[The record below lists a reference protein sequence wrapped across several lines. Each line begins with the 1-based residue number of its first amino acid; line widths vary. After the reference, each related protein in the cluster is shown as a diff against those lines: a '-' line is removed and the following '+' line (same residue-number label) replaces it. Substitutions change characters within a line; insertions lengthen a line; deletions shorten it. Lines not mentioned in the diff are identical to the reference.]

1 MTPTEALH
9 QHQQLCDELHAL
21 SLEENSFLQQHRRA
35 PGPELADRKRQLLE
49 RLDTVL
55 GALRTAPKGALGEP
69 SLRQALDA
77 TRARVLQILQ
87 LEREN
92 EQLLLRV
99 SLGAHRVATPAPAL
113 PPGMLQKIYQ
123 RHGGTP

>member
-1 MTPTEALH
+1 MTPQEALQ

-35 PGPELADRKRQLLE
+35 PGADFAERKRGLLE
-49 RLDTVL
+49 RLDAVL
-55 GALRTAPKGALGEP
+55 AALRTAPKGALGDT
-69 SLRQALDA
+69 SLRTALDA

-99 SLGAHRVATPAPAL
+99 SLSGPRVTPVNAAPPA
-113 PPGMLQKIYQ
+113 MLQKIYQ
-123 RHGGTP
+123 RHR

>member
-1 MTPTEALH
+1 MTPQEALQ

-21 SLEENSFLQQHRRA
+21 SLEENSFLQQHHRA
-35 PGPELADRKRQLLE
+35 PGPEFAERKRRLLE

-55 GALRTAPKGALGEP
+55 AALRSAPKGALGDA
-69 SLRQALDA
+69 SLRTALDA
-77 TRARVLQILQ
+77 TRSRVLQILQ

-99 SLGAHRVATPAPAL
+99 SLSGQRVTPSSSA

-123 RHGGTP
+123 RHTS